1 MFPTVDDAAYIYARA
16 CLAWY
21 GGDASGVA
29 RSKIA
34 EMKRVG
40 DRSGVTMWEKVESE
54 IGRLGGSR
62 VH

>member
-21 GGDASGVA
+21 GVDAREVA
-29 RSKIA
+29 RNKIV
-34 EMKRVG
+34 EMKQTG
-40 DRSGVTMWEKVESE
+40 DWPGATMWEKVESE
-54 IGRLGGSR
+54 IGRLGGLR